1 MSKTLNN
8 ILTVFKVVRII
19 AKVVF
24 ILCIIGGV
32 GSLLGFLCLPVVGGL
47 VPEEILLEEGVNLSS
62 AYLACIVGVIT
73 CAGEAVFAFL
83 AEKYFKSVLDAQTP
97 FTETGAKECFR
108 LGIASLIIS
117 VATSIVAGIASAIV
131 LLIESEGASLDV
143 NTSFSLF
150 AKKRIMNKYQFIIFK
165 IYLTTDGIRIF
176 IVAYLGFKM
185 KFVDKAQLFWHYNS
199 SFVVCTIPFL
209 RKVKRP

>member
-32 GSLLGFLCLPVVGGL
+32 GSLLGFLCLPLVGGL

-97 FTETGAKECFR
+97 FTESGAKECFR

-143 NTSFSLF
+143 NTSFSLSTGLF
-150 AKKRIMNKYQFIIFK
+150 FLFLSLIFKHGAEVHAAAKKDEEEKETQTSEFEIFEE
-165 IYLTTDGIRIF
+165 
-176 IVAYLGFKM
+176 
-185 KFVDKAQLFWHYNS
+185 Q
-199 SFVVCTIPFL
+199 
-209 RKVKRP
+209 